1 MAIRL
6 LQNDINLIEGKRKIA
21 KKLESQLPRAYK
33 KMNVLKIATAGSVDD
48 GKSTLIGRLLYDTKS
63 LTDDKLAAI
72 EEKSKQRG
80 FDYLDFSLATDGLVA
95 EREQGITIDV
105 AHIYFSTR
113 KKSFIIADTPG
124 HIEYTRNMV
133 TGASTA
139 QASIVLVDAR
149 KGVVEQTYRH
159 FFINNLLRI
168 KDVVIAI
175 NKMDLVE
182 FSEEKYN
189 SIKREIEYLAS
200 KSEYKNQQLTFIPM
214 SALQGDN
221 VVSTSE
227 NMSWYTGETLLQHLE
242 KLDTEATEEVTQVR
256 FPVQT
261 VIRPKT
267 DEYHDFRGYAGK
279 IYGGDLEIGDEIV
292 VLPSQTKSTIKSI
305 HFFDKE
311 FEKAKSGS
319 AVTITL
325 ADNVNVSRGDML
337 VKVTEEPTITKQ
349 LDATICWMDKEPLQ
363 VSQKYYIKHG
373 INDAQAKITQLSSI
387 LKTDFSGKIENPSE
401 LALNQIGVIQLKLSK
416 YLLVDSYHQNKSN
429 GAFILINPKTNNTVG
444 VGFIK

>member
-1 MAIRL
+1 M
-6 LQNDINLIEGKRKIA
+6 K
-21 KKLESQLPRAYK
+21 
-33 KMNVLKIATAGSVDD
+33 VLKIATAGSVDD

-72 EEKSKQRG
+72 EEKSRQRG

-133 TGASTA
+133 TGASNA

-168 KDVVIAI
+168 KEVVIAI
-175 NKMDLVE
+175 NKMDLVD

-189 SIKREIEYLAS
+189 IIKGEIEYLAS
-200 KSEYKNQQLTFIPM
+200 KSAYKSQNLTFIPL

-221 VVSTSE
+221 VVVASE
-227 NMSWYTGETLLQHLE
+227 NMPWYTGKTIMRHLE
-242 KLDTEATEEVTQVR
+242 ELDTEDIAEVSHVR
-256 FPVQT
+256 FPVQS

-267 DEYHDFRGYAGK
+267 QNYHDFRGYAGK
-279 IYGGDLEIGDEIV
+279 IYGGDLVIGDEIT
-292 VLPSQTKSTIKSI
+292 VLPSRTKSRIKGI

-311 FEKAKSGS
+311 YARAKRGS
-319 AVTITL
+319 SVTITL
-325 ADNVNVSRGDML
+325 EDNVNVSRGDML
-337 VKVTEEPTITKQ
+337 VKVNEEPNISKQ
-349 LDATICWMDKEPLQ
+349 IDATICWMDKDPLQ

-373 INDAQAKITQLSSI
+373 VNDVIAKVTQLLSI
-387 LKTDFSGKIENPSE
+387 IKNDFSGIEENPSE
-401 LALNQIGVIQLKLSK
+401 LRLNQIGDVQLNLSK
-416 YLLVDSYHQNKSN
+416 SLLFDAYKDNKSN
-429 GAFILINPKTNNTVG
+429 GSFILINPKTNNTVG

>member
-1 MAIRL
+1 MKDTKT
-6 LQNDINLIEGKRKIA
+6 QTNSTTSSS
-21 KKLESQLPRAYK
+21 LEKAGLGH
-33 KMNVLKIATAGSVDD
+33 LKIATAGSVDD

-63 LTDDKLAAI
+63 LTDDKLEAI
-72 EEKSKQRG
+72 QEKSKQRG

-139 QASIVLVDAR
+139 QASIVLIDAR
-149 KGVVEQTYRH
+149 NGVVEQTYRH

-175 NKMDLVE
+175 NKMDLVN

-189 SIKREIEYLAS
+189 IIKGEIEYLAS
-200 KSEYKNQQLTFIPM
+200 KSEYKNQNLTFIPL
-214 SALQGDN
+214 SALEGDN
-221 VVSTSE
+221 VVTPSK
-227 NMSWYTGETLLQHLE
+227 NMPWYKGETLLHHLE
-242 KLDTEATEEVTQVR
+242 RLDAEDINEVSQTR

-267 DEYHDFRGYAGK
+267 EEHHDFRGYAGK
-279 IYGGDLEIGDEIV
+279 IYGGDFEVGDQV
-292 VLPSQTKSTIKSI
+292 AVLPSQTKSTIKSI
-305 HFFDKE
+305 HFFNEE
-311 FEKAKSGS
+311 FTRAKSGS
-319 AVTITL
+319 SVTITL
-325 ADNVNVSRGDML
+325 NDNVNVSRGDML
-337 VKVTEEPTITKQ
+337 VKIDEEPTITKQ
-349 LDATICWMDKEPLQ
+349 LNATICWMDKEPLQ
-363 VSQKYYIKHG
+363 ASQKYYIKHG
-373 INDAQAKITQLSSI
+373 VNDAQAKITQLNTI
-387 LKTDFSGKIENPSE
+387 IKTDFSGKIENPSALE
-401 LALNQIGVIQLKLSK
+401 LNQIGDIQLKLSK
-416 YLLVDSYHQNKSN
+416 PLLVDAYNKNKSN

-444 VGFIK
+444 VGFIKSPL